1 MTDVEKPPLGMSQ
14 NQYLFFMT
22 VAYLGLNLG
31 LNFFNKEVLGQ
42 HTGLQFT
49 FPLFYTFCHQMA
61 SLIFVSVIFY
71 VWPSTNTLNYQTFRE
86 KWRWLV
92 VLGIM
97 FVANITCN
105 NASLVFVALSINAI
119 GKSTV
124 PLPTIAISAV
134 LEKKKYDAKVITAV
148 VVMTT
153 TACLA
158 VPYGDNVNAQP
169 IGLIMVLVS
178 VLCTATRPPM
188 AVLLMGDA
196 KQSGLSPLVLVW
208 YDSLI
213 SSALLFVLSAVFEG
227 HRLMGYF
234 ADRPFEASYI
244 IVIGSTMAFCYNLI
258 TFNLTK
264 VLGSVAVSVLGNA
277 KQVLLP
283 RALWEETSPP
293 QASAAQLPCCVVLS
307 SFRSMC
313 LQVMLIVIS
322 AFVVEGLTN
331 TRSVISI
338 IAFSLACG
346 YYTHLVVQEKQA
358 AIKKA
363 ELEKMAKEEA
373 MQPPKDSSNLGAK
386 GGAGSYGACTETTP
400 LVTGSGQ
407 AMRPQGGTTVAS
419 SC

>member
-1 MTDVEKPPLGMSQ
+1 MTDVDKPPLGMSQ
-14 NQYLFFMT
+14 SQYSFAMT
-22 VAYLGLNLG
+22 VAYLALNFG

-71 VWPSTNTLNYQTFRE
+71 IWPSTNTLNWQTFKE
-86 KWRWLV
+86 KWKWLII
-92 VLGIM
+92 LGIM

-105 NASLVFVALSINAI
+105 NASLVYVALSINAI

-134 LEKKKYDAKVITAV
+134 LEKRRYDFKVVASV
-148 VVMTT
+148 VIMTL

-158 VPYGDNVNAQP
+158 VPYGDNVNAKP
-169 IGLIMVLVS
+169 IGLLMVLIS

-213 SSALLFVLSAVFEG
+213 SSALLFVLSAAFEG
-227 HRLMGYF
+227 QRLLRYF
-234 ADRPFEASYI
+234 VDKPIQASYI

-277 KQVLLP
+277 KQVSVERLFSEP
-283 RALWEETSPP
+283 
-293 QASAAQLPCCVVLS
+293 SAPDD
-307 SFRSMC
+307 R
-313 LQVMLIVIS
+313 
-322 AFVVEGLTN
+322 
-331 TRSVISI
+331 
-338 IAFSLACG
+338 
-346 YYTHLVVQEKQA
+346 
-358 AIKKA
+358 
-363 ELEKMAKEEA
+363 
-373 MQPPKDSSNLGAK
+373 
-386 GGAGSYGACTETTP
+386 
-400 LVTGSGQ
+400 
-407 AMRPQGGTTVAS
+407 
-419 SC
+419 

>member
-1 MTDVEKPPLGMSQ
+1 M
-14 NQYLFFMT
+14 
-22 VAYLGLNLG
+22 
-31 LNFFNKEVLGQ
+31 
-42 HTGLQFT
+42 
-49 FPLFYTFCHQMA
+49 
-61 SLIFVSVIFY
+61 
-71 VWPSTNTLNYQTFRE
+71 
-86 KWRWLV
+86 

-227 HRLMGYF
+227 HRLMGY
-234 ADRPFEASYI
+234 S
-244 IVIGSTMAFCYNLI
+244 
-258 TFNLTK
+258 
-264 VLGSVAVSVLGNA
+264 
-277 KQVLLP
+277 
-283 RALWEETSPP
+283 SPAHCQSP
-293 QASAAQLPCCVVLS
+293 
-307 SFRSMC
+307 
-313 LQVMLIVIS
+313 
-322 AFVVEGLTN
+322 
-331 TRSVISI
+331 
-338 IAFSLACG
+338 
-346 YYTHLVVQEKQA
+346 
-358 AIKKA
+358 
-363 ELEKMAKEEA
+363 
-373 MQPPKDSSNLGAK
+373 GA
-386 GGAGSYGACTETTP
+386 
-400 LVTGSGQ
+400 
-407 AMRPQGGTTVAS
+407 
-419 SC
+419 